1 MIYAVVLHTHS
12 FPVFRK
18 PLTYHLFMI
27 FAFLSIIMTYFGV
40 NYILGGMHSY
50 A

>member
-1 MIYAVVLHTHS
+1 M
-12 FPVFRK
+12 
-18 PLTYHLFMI
+18 TYHVFMI
-27 FAFLSIIMTYFGV
+27 LAFLSIVMTYFGV